1 MSAVL
6 GHRGEGEGGAPPGT
20 PKAPATRPI
29 GDPGRR
35 LPALRAPLFA
45 VGHLALFVI
54 CFRCAFEL
62 RFDFSV
68 PDNWAAIFWEAL
80 VWVVAVKLLVFLA
93 GGLLHG
99 LWYYVT
105 FADLLALVRAA
116 LISLALIAGIDYFF
130 IARYQIPRAVVL
142 LDAMLTVV
150 LVGSLRA
157 SWRLLIE
164 RFHAR
169 PRRNGHRWAL
179 VIGTDHASAMLA
191 IQIQSS
197 FDLPVRI
204 RGFLTADGDQAR
216 KGIRLGQIPILG
228 NLDQLAEIA
237 AAHGAQDV
245 LVTPGTLGGE
255 RLRRLI
261 EDCREARLTL
271 KIIPTAENRLE
282 GDHRIPLRDI
292 DIGDLLRREPVVLDT
307 AEIEAFLAGR
317 KVLVAGAGGSI
328 GAELCRQVLRFRP
341 AALVLLG
348 RGENRIFAIE
358 RELRQSHPQAEL
370 IACIGDVADA
380 GRMRAVFARCRP
392 QVVFHAAAH
401 KHVPLMEDN
410 ASAAVKNNVLGTQC
424 IADRADECGVERFVL
439 ISTDKAV
446 HPASVMGV
454 SKYLAERYVEALAQR
469 SATRFTAVRFG
480 NVLGAAGSVVPIF
493 QEQIRS
499 GGPITVTDPRMARY
513 FMTIPESAQLVLQAA
528 ALGRGGEVFVLDMGA
543 PVRIVDLARDLIRL
557 SGLPDHAVE
566 IAYSGIRP
574 GEKLFEEL
582 CCDDEHTL
590 PTAHPRVRQVRQRPL
605 GLDAVRASFEQL
617 AALLDGPEE
626 ALRQRLHEL
635 VPDFPA
641 VPWGERTA
649 MPAAEGLLA
658 TPSG

>member
-1 MSAVL
+1 
-6 GHRGEGEGGAPPGT
+6 
-20 PKAPATRPI
+20 
-29 GDPGRR
+29 
-35 LPALRAPLFA
+35 
-45 VGHLALFVI
+45 
-54 CFRCAFEL
+54 
-62 RFDFSV
+62 
-68 PDNWAAIFWEAL
+68 
-80 VWVVAVKLLVFLA
+80 
-93 GGLLHG
+93 
-99 LWYYVT
+99 
-105 FADLLALVRAA
+105 
-116 LISLALIAGIDYFF
+116 
-130 IARYQIPRAVVL
+130 
-142 LDAMLTVV
+142 
-150 LVGSLRA
+150 
-157 SWRLLIE
+157 
-164 RFHAR
+164 
-169 PRRNGHRWAL
+169 
-179 VIGTDHASAMLA
+179 
-191 IQIQSS
+191 
-197 FDLPVRI
+197 
-204 RGFLTADGDQAR
+204 
-216 KGIRLGQIPILG
+216 
-228 NLDQLAEIA
+228 
-237 AAHGAQDV
+237 
-245 LVTPGTLGGE
+245 
-255 RLRRLI
+255 
-261 EDCREARLTL
+261 
-271 KIIPTAENRLE
+271 
-282 GDHRIPLRDI
+282 
-292 DIGDLLRREPVVLDT
+292 
-307 AEIEAFLAGR
+307 
-317 KVLVAGAGGSI
+317 
-328 GAELCRQVLRFRP
+328 
-341 AALVLLG
+341 
-348 RGENRIFAIE
+348 
-358 RELRQSHPQAEL
+358 
-370 IACIGDVADA
+370 
-380 GRMRAVFARCRP
+380 MRAVFARCRP